1 MITRSQAFTVGNGSS
16 VATLQ
21 LLGDGL
27 HTFANGLVIN
37 ENLQGNGTV
46 SGNLTVSSGG
56 FGYPGGSTSIG
67 RLVLRNSPSLN
78 GNGNFIW
85 MDVSKNGTTLT
96 NDQIQVTAP
105 LTCGGTLTVSNV
117 GPTAL
122 GAGDSFQLFTAASY
136 SGAFATTNLPARAA
150 GLKWSTPLTNGTLT
164 VVTSA
169 PPAISSVTVS
179 GTNLVFNVTGGSPG
193 GTYASLTSTNVELP
207 LSSWTT
213 NSTGNFDWMGNLTL
227 TNATNPAT
235 PQHFFT
241 VRAP

>member
-1 MITRSQAFTVGNGSS
+1 MITHSQAFTVGNRSS

-37 ENLQGNGTV
+37 GSLQGNGTV

-56 FGYPGGSTSIG
+56 FVYPGGSTSIG
-67 RLVLRNSPSLN
+67 RLVLRNSPSPN

-105 LTCGGTLTVSNV
+105 LTCGGTLTVSDV

-122 GAGDSFQLFTAASY
+122 AAGDSFQLFTAASY

-164 VVTSA
+164 VTASA

-179 GTNLVFNVTGGSPG
+179 DMNVTGGSPG
-193 GTYASLTSTNVELP
+193 GTYTPLTSTNVELP